1 MLEGGVNVAVVS
13 GHAERIFFCLFE
25 NGKEVRFTLASR
37 QGDVRYGFIPGVRAD
52 QHYGFRAE
60 GPYDVAAGQLFDI
73 FKLLIDPFAVMIDH
87 AFVWH
92 PDLAT
97 KGAETSYL
105 VPKCIVAA
113 APPQVQRLPY
123 RAPGF
128 IYELAVKAF
137 TKLQPQIPEDI
148 R

>member
-1 MLEGGVNVAVVS
+1 MNAAVFS

-25 NGKEVRFTLASR
+25 NGKELRFTLASR
-37 QGDVRYGFIPGVRAD
+37 QGDVHYGFIPGVRAG

-60 GPYDVAAGQLFDI
+60 GPYDAAAGQLFDVS
-73 FKLLIDPFAVMIDH
+73 KLLIDPFAVMIDR

-97 KGAETSYL
+97 EGAKRPLLCQNALS
-105 VPKCIVAA
+105 
-113 APPQVQRLPY
+113 PQRRRRCNACLTE
-123 RAPGF
+123 RHDSF
-128 IYELAVKAF
+128 MNW
-137 TKLQPQIPEDI
+137 